1 MNTEGG
7 HRHCGTIAL
16 PHQYHNQVGHHSTAS
31 EVRLRTYAL
40 SIQLME
46 RIGKPDEIQAS
57 DGIALGAGSTSG
69 RVERTLIDRVGTINI
84 MCDLIKTLIFR
95 GDLP

>member
-1 MNTEGG
+1 
-7 HRHCGTIAL
+7 
-16 PHQYHNQVGHHSTAS
+16 
-31 EVRLRTYAL
+31 
-40 SIQLME
+40 ME

-69 RVERTLIDRVGTINI
+69 RVGRTPIDRVGTNNI